1 LGSAVVLVSIVLV
14 VLLAF
19 LGFQLYTSKTTSKPS
34 DGVPRYET
42 YASSGTEAKVK
53 DLDLRIYD
61 ALLALGVREENVVFS
76 AVDTKAAGLER
87 WTYSELAVRLE
98 DRQPYERIKT
108 VFSDYLSSKTPKPS
122 IRFSYSE
129 NKGTTI
135 DVSLEGHQTHRLQL
149 SCISPRKLVPS
160 TLGSLPRVAIIIDD
174 MGYDREMAERFLELE
189 GRLSFSV
196 LPHSPFHEEI
206 ATSIHASGGDVIL
219 HLPMEPI
226 EYPDIQPG
234 HDALMSFMTPDERL
248 EQLRRNLDAVPFIVG
263 VNNHMGSKLT
273 QDSSIMRQ
281 IFTVL
286 KKRNLFFVD
295 SVTSPNSCS
304 AEVARL
310 IQVKLGKRNVFLDHV
325 QEHNTIR
332 FQIKRLVSIANRRG
346 EAIGI
351 GHPYAVT
358 WEVLNEELP
367 KIMAQVNLVPISELV
382 R

>member
-1 LGSAVVLVSIVLV
+1 
-14 VLLAF
+14 
-19 LGFQLYTSKTTSKPS
+19 
-34 DGVPRYET
+34 
-42 YASSGTEAKVK
+42 
-53 DLDLRIYD
+53 
-61 ALLALGVREENVVFS
+61 
-76 AVDTKAAGLER
+76 
-87 WTYSELAVRLE
+87 
-98 DRQPYERIKT
+98 
-108 VFSDYLSSKTPKPS
+108 
-122 IRFSYSE
+122 
-129 NKGTTI
+129 
-135 DVSLEGHQTHRLQL
+135 
-149 SCISPRKLVPS
+149 
-160 TLGSLPRVAIIIDD
+160 
-174 MGYDREMAERFLELE
+174 
-189 GRLSFSV
+189 
-196 LPHSPFHEEI
+196 
-206 ATSIHASGGDVIL
+206 
-219 HLPMEPI
+219 MEPI

-248 EQLRRNLDAVPFIVG
+248 EQLRRKLDAVPFIVG

-310 IQVKLGKRNVFLDHV
+310 IRVKLGKRNVFLDHT

-367 KIMAQVNLVPISELV
+367 KIMAQVNLVPVSELV